1 MIESERVQRWRDAKR
16 EQGFEPLTIWVSHEE
31 KARLV
36 DLAQHWHRSPSEL
49 LREAF
54 AQFAPLRSPVTATV
68 TDTEQLRALIRD
80 EFAESPLITVT
91 ITDTVAATLP
101 AMVRQ
106 IVEEMALE
114 ALGFPVPATH
124 GGVPAREP
132 PGKTPAQRKAGRPR
146 GTLRQR
152 ILEVLADHPEGL
164 GAEQI
169 RASLNLPPGQSIGDT
184 LQGMLRQHVV
194 RTEGEK
200 REMRYFIP

>member
-1 MIESERVQRWRDAKR
+1 MSESERVQRWRDAKR
-16 EQGFEPLTIWVSHEE
+16 QQGLEPLTVWVSHEE
-31 KARLV
+31 KVRLV
-36 DLAQHWHRSPSEL
+36 AMAQHWHRAPSEL

-54 AQFAPLRSPVTATV
+54 AQFAPLSPPVTATV
-68 TDTEQLRALIRD
+68 TDTEQLRTLIRD
-80 EFAESPLITVT
+80 EFAVSPLVTAT
-91 ITDTVAATLP
+91 ITDTVAAMLP

-106 IVEEMALE
+106 LVEAMALE

-124 GGVPAREP
+124 SGVPARET

-169 RASLNLPPGQSIGDT
+169 RASLNLLPGQSIGDT
-184 LQGMLRQHVV
+184 LQGMRRQHVV